1 MSGCK
6 NSSRWRATSPASGV
20 LGLDGAAGK
29 TPESQARR
37 DGVLRK
43 RFTYAPRSQQKPATG
58 EKDELADNA
67 HQLWASLGGT
77 DAGWKTWYG
86 QRADELANLA
96 TLTWEETNQPLASF
110 EIADLGG
117 KTWGLA
123 SLRGKVTFLNFW
135 AEW

>member
-1 MSGCK
+1 MARQAK
-6 NSSRWRATSPASGV
+6 LQNRR
-20 LGLDGAAGK
+20 LDAMAYYENALL
-29 TPESQARR
+29 TRLDA
-37 DGVLRK
+37 
-43 RFTYAPRSQQKPATG
+43 QQKPATG